1 MIRQSRVYQRRRWLN
16 RVIMSASTAAAVF
29 GIAWLLLIL
38 ASLVVKGLPA
48 LSLELFTERTRMG
61 GGGLGNAILGSLV
74 MTALATVLGSVIGV
88 LAGTWLAE
96 YGDRSRLASS
106 IRFINDVLLSAP
118 SIIIGLFIYTLLV
131 LPLGRFSGWAGSAA
145 LAILVIPVVIRST
158 EDMLRLVPGSLREAA
173 TALGAHGWW
182 VVVRVCYS
190 GARSGIITGI
200 LLGCARISGETA
212 PLLFTALNSNQWNF
226 FDMGSE
232 MPNLPMTLYQ
242 NMTINSFLPEQV
254 QLAWA
259 GALILTF
266 AVLLLNVFARLL
278 TRRQDQS

>member
-1 MIRQSRVYQRRRWLN
+1 MRANSVYRRRQLLN
-16 RVIMSASTAAAVF
+16 RVVMGASTAAAVF

-74 MTALATVLGSVIGV
+74 MTALATVIGSVIGV

-278 TRRQDQS
+278 TRRQDKS

>member
-1 MIRQSRVYQRRRWLN
+1 MQTTSSLYRRRRWVN
-16 RVIMSASTAAAVF
+16 QAVMGASVAAASF
-29 GIAWLLLIL
+29 GIGWLLLIL
-38 ASLVVKGLPA
+38 ASLMIKGLPA
-48 LSLELFTERTRMG
+48 LSLDLFTERTQLG
-61 GGGLGNAILGSLV
+61 GGGLGNAILGSLI
-74 MTALATVLGSVIGV
+74 MTSLATVVGSVIGV

-96 YGDRSRLASS
+96 YGGRSRLAAT

-118 SIIIGLFIYTLLV
+118 SIIIGLFIYTIMV
-131 LPLGRFSGWAGSAA
+131 LPMGGFSGWAGSAA
-145 LAILVIPVVIRST
+145 LAIIVIPVVIRST

-173 TALGAHGWW
+173 SALGAHGWW
-182 VVVRVCYS
+182 VVVKVCYG
-190 GARSGIITGI
+190 GAKSGIITGI

-226 FDMGSE
+226 FNMGSE

-259 GALILTF
+259 GALVLTL
-266 AVLLLNVFARLL
+266 AVLLLNVFARIIAA
-278 TRRQDQS
+278 RGDKP

>member
-1 MIRQSRVYQRRRWLN
+1 MRQNNVYLRRQLLN
-16 RVIMSASTAAAVF
+16 RVVMGASTAAAVF
-29 GIAWLLLIL
+29 GIAWLLMIL

-74 MTALATVLGSVIGV
+74 MTALATVIGSVIGV

-118 SIIIGLFIYTLLV
+118 SIIIGLFIYTLMV
-131 LPLGRFSGWAGSAA
+131 LPLGQFSGWAGSVA

-278 TRRQDQS
+278 TRRQDKN